1 MCVFCAAIPVA
12 MAIGASAQKS
22 QREGAKKAE
31 EEGEAPPRR
40 LLPAGKATAA
50 AVVGLLAASV
60 IVHTQFG
67 GVI

>member
-12 MAIGASAQKS
+12 MAVGASAQKS
-22 QREGAKKAE
+22 QREGVKKAE
-31 EEGEAPPRR
+31 LDGKAPPRK
-40 LLPAGKATAA
+40 LISAGKATAI
-50 AVVGLLAASV
+50 AVAGLAVASV

>member
-12 MAIGASAQKS
+12 MAVGASAKKS
-22 QREGAKKAE
+22 QQDGAIKAE
-31 EEGEAPPRR
+31 LEGKAPPRK
-40 LLPAGKATAA
+40 LISAGKATAV
-50 AVVGLLAASV
+50 AVAGLAVASV

>member
-12 MAIGASAQKS
+12 MAVGATAQNK
-22 QREGAKKAE
+22 QREGIKKAE
-31 EEGEAPPRR
+31 LGGKAPPRK
-40 LLPAGKATAA
+40 LISPGKATAVVVA
-50 AVVGLLAASV
+50 GLAVASI